1 MEEPVLISHS
11 GPSFT
16 QVVKV
21 CCPGGAPGPRK
32 ATGSGTVEAKQNE
45 NGPYL
50 PPCICWAVIGQR
62 EGETIPLS
70 GESRADLG
78 LELAHPKT
86 SRRTKT
92 RRVTSRALGEGKC
105 KGNIIPT
112 PKMGNKPTQRSC
124 SFRSQGVEKVIGFLA
139 DIMGRRG
146 KETTFSHCCTTC
158 LEIKPSEQK
167 ADPVLLLNKSGLF
180 PALELV
186 LHRLQWPTG
195 VRGRRELPSWAGGG
209 GSRPGP
215 AGQTWG
221 RSSPL
226 GCPRSLPPAFSV
238 FPPADFLLSAPF
250 QSLGWG
256 QHTTPQK
263 GHYKELSG
271 GPQACL
277 STFKRIRET
286 TKGVMFSFVCQRPA
300 ARQEGHTALGLRRLI
315 IQCVFYFKAKPSVL
329 P

>member
-209 GSRPGP
+209 GGITTRASR
-215 AGQTWG
+215 ANLGQKFSSG
-221 RSSPL
+221 LSPL
-226 GCPRSLPPAFSV
+226 PPTRLLR
-238 FPPADFLLSAPF
+238 FPS
-250 QSLGWG
+250 S
-256 QHTTPQK
+256 
-263 GHYKELSG
+263 
-271 GPQACL
+271 
-277 STFKRIRET
+277 
-286 TKGVMFSFVCQRPA
+286 
-300 ARQEGHTALGLRRLI
+300 
-315 IQCVFYFKAKPSVL
+315 
-329 P
+329 

>member
-1 MEEPVLISHS
+1 MNRRQTQFCCLTRAGYSQRLNLSFTDCS
-11 GPSFT
+11 GPR
-16 QVVKV
+16 V
-21 CCPGGAPGPRK
+21 
-32 ATGSGTVEAKQNE
+32 
-45 NGPYL
+45 
-50 PPCICWAVIGQR
+50 
-62 EGETIPLS
+62 S
-70 GESRADLG
+70 GEGGSFLPG
-78 LELAHPKT
+78 L
-86 SRRTKT
+86 
-92 RRVTSRALGEGKC
+92 
-105 KGNIIPT
+105 
-112 PKMGNKPTQRSC
+112 
-124 SFRSQGVEKVIGFLA
+124 
-139 DIMGRRG
+139 
-146 KETTFSHCCTTC
+146 
-158 LEIKPSEQK
+158 
-167 ADPVLLLNKSGLF
+167 
-180 PALELV
+180 
-186 LHRLQWPTG
+186 
-195 VRGRRELPSWAGGG
+195 GGG